1 MMMMMMMIMIVMMR
15 VVQCDVTKMHE
26 FVEVKRC
33 DEMFEKSIV
42 KRNKKKEIKKRPLFK
57 TKLLV
62 AICGCDIGT
71 SVS

>member
-1 MMMMMMMIMIVMMR
+1 MMMMMMMMMMMIMMMR

-42 KRNKKKEIKKRPLFK
+42 KRNKKKK
-57 TKLLV
+57 
-62 AICGCDIGT
+62 
-71 SVS
+71 